1 MGSHSD
7 ARAESEERAVSGC
20 LFCQIARGERTAH
33 TIFAVDGVVAFLDIF
48 PCTPGHT
55 LVIPREHYGTL
66 SEMPA
71 EEVGKLFQVAAMVA
85 AKVQSALGAAGFN
98 LGINSGKAAG
108 QEVFHVHI
116 HIIPRYPDDG
126 GGSMKSVAH
135 FKGTESLEAIAATL
149 RPTFSPS

>member
-1 MGSHSD
+1 M
-7 ARAESEERAVSGC
+7 SGC
-20 LFCQIARGERTAH
+20 LFCQIARKERPSH
-33 TIFAVDGVVAFLDIF
+33 TIFDKDGVVALLDIF
-48 PCTPGHT
+48 PCAPGHT
-55 LVIPREHYGTL
+55 LVIPLKHYATL

-85 AKVQSALGAAGFN
+85 TKVQGALGAAGFN
-98 LGINSGKAAG
+98 LGINNGKAAG

-135 FKGTESLEAIAATL
+135 FKGKESLETIAAKL
-149 RPTFSPS
+149 RPAFSSS

>member
-1 MGSHSD
+1 M
-7 ARAESEERAVSGC
+7 SGC
-20 LFCQIARGERTAH
+20 LFCQIARGERTAD
-33 TIFAVDGVVAFLDIF
+33 TVFAGDGVVAFLDIF

-66 SEMPA
+66 SEMPL
-71 EEVGKLFQVAAMVA
+71 EEVGKLFQAAAMVA
-85 AKVQSALGAAGFN
+85 TKVQSALGAAGFN
-98 LGINSGKAAG
+98 LGINNGKAAG

-135 FKGTESLEAIAATL
+135 FKGKETLEQIAAKL
-149 RPTFSPS
+149 RSAFSSS

>member
-1 MGSHSD
+1 
-7 ARAESEERAVSGC
+7 VSGC
-20 LFCQIARGERTAH
+20 LFCQIARGERPSH
-33 TIFAVDGVVAFLDIF
+33 TIFAGDGVVAFLDIF

-55 LVIPREHYGTL
+55 LVIPRQHYATL
-66 SEMPA
+66 AEMPA

-98 LGINSGKAAG
+98 MGINNGKASG
-108 QEVFHVHI
+108 QEVFHVHV

-135 FKGTESLEAIAATL
+135 FKGKETVEQIAAKL
-149 RPTFSPS
+149 RSSLSPS